1 MNDDPRRLIEAA
13 FPCGEVGAETQR
25 ERGSSSALPPLYFLH
40 VWWARRPLTPSRA
53 AVLASLL
60 PADTDP
66 EEFLKSLGIQK
77 KVALIGNQQWVL
89 TGDLL
94 EKIQLNAQGQEV
106 LPVDA
111 SVLKAFEKE
120 QARRKQN
127 LNVIVQ
133 LIQVDASLN
142 TNRVMQRWQ
151 SESEHL
157 SSIDSSSEL
166 LVSTVSGEPAHVN
179 ERIAFAESAQVKNI
193 LGKIYKWAP
202 EDLYGYGR
210 AYQAAPHSL
219 INQPT
224 ILDLTAGGGSIPFE
238 ALRCG
243 CNVLANELNPVATTI
258 LNATLDYP
266 FRYGRALFNEIQQWG
281 SKLIQHV
288 ELTMSPFFAYSKLP
302 ESELQSLR
310 LACCDDDKLV
320 EEIGLYEADHVGEL
334 YCRTVVCPHCGRAT
348 PLLNSCWLSKKEKNR
363 WGVEIV
369 TEGDGYRF
377 RTYRVGQDG
386 KGPQGQDPDHQ
397 TVTKG
402 KGQCVHCRQ
411 AIDSDEIKAQAR
423 GESHPCA
430 WRDQL
435 YAVAAIRSEPVLD
448 KQGQP
453 QRYAGGPNKGQIK
466 TKEVLFFRPP
476 NDQDQRALEAAAAEL
491 EKNWDRWDRMG
502 LIPVEKFP
510 QGNDMRPV
518 IYGMPRW
525 CDLYTPR
532 QLLGLLTL
540 EEELLRLKPQILRE
554 LGPEKGKA
562 VVTYLQ
568 FMIDKLVDYNSRQTR
583 WHYNRSVIVG
593 TFGRHDFS
601 FKWTFGELI
610 LTGKNS
616 GAQWSLNQILD
627 AYQGLADLA
636 EPIFQKTQGQPPLKI
651 LHGSADH
658 MESVADHSV
667 DSIVFDPPYYNNVQ
681 YAELSDFYY
690 VWEKRGLGDL
700 YPEYFKDRMTN
711 KADEAVANP
720 DRDGGAQGAQAAYE
734 AAMKRIFAEARRVL
748 KDNGVMVM
756 MFTHKSADAWETLTR
771 SLIESGW
778 TITSAFPV
786 ESETTEGL
794 HTRDTASA
802 ESSIF
807 IACRKRASSE
817 PGTWIGFGGAGVKR
831 GIEEAVRRSLKE
843 LAPLCLNGV
852 DEMVAAYGRAL
863 QQLSQYWPVYD
874 GDRQIGPQ
882 EAMLEASR
890 VVSAAQIE
898 KISAGRLTVGDL
910 SPEAA
915 MVVTLLG
922 LLGTKNFSYDQAL
935 TLARSLNVS
944 LVSKEGGY
952 EPGSFAAHAAPKEV
966 GASGGYAPLVLN
978 RGKMSIL
985 LPEQRHEDRLL
996 ERPQSEWDLLQGV
1009 LLSYRRGDV
1018 PQALSYLDRHC
1029 AAKRRVVLA
1038 LLELWKHYAPTQALQ
1053 KEAAL
1058 ILFGVTPKK

>member
-1 MNDDPRRLIEAA
+1 M
-13 FPCGEVGAETQR
+13 V
-25 ERGSSSALPPLYFLH
+25 
-40 VWWARRPLTPSRA
+40 ARRPLTPSRA

-77 KVALIGNQQWVL
+77 KVVLIGNQQWVL

-94 EKIQLNAQGQEV
+94 KKIQLNAQGQEV

-120 QARRKQN
+120 Q
-127 LNVIVQ
+127 
-133 LIQVDASLN
+133 
-142 TNRVMQRWQ
+142 TQRQ
-151 SESEHL
+151 KCLEIAEIL
-157 SSIDSSSEL
+157 KTKSEL
-166 LVSTVSGEPAHVN
+166 FNDNLVSTFEEKLQPLSTIQDGDVLSIRHVAADPAWFN
-179 ERIAFAESAQVKNI
+179 QLMSITQSYGFRIPN
-193 LGKIYKWAP
+193 
-202 EDLYGYGR
+202 LYGYDR
-210 AYQAAPHSL
+210 AYATNPPAL
-219 INQPT
+219 LERKT
-224 ILDLTAGGGSIPFE
+224 VLDLTAGGGSIPFE

-243 CNVLANELNPVATTI
+243 ASTIANELNPVAATI
-258 LNATLDYP
+258 LQGTINFP
-266 FRYGRALFNEIQQWG
+266 FRYG
-281 SKLIQHV
+281 K
-288 ELTMSPFFAYSKLP
+288 ELLKPIKTYAHQIIHDA
-302 ESELQSLR
+302 E
-310 LACCDDDKLV
+310 DKLKKIFPENICLNELSNEAQSV
-320 EEIGLYEADHVGEL
+320 LKQVPTEEILKSEDTATYL

-377 RTYRVGQDG
+377 RTYRVGRDG

>member
-60 PADTDP
+60 PAGTDP

-94 EKIQLNAQGQEV
+94 KKIQLNAQGQEV

-111 SVLKAFEKE
+111 SVLRALHKE
-120 QARRKQN
+120 N
-127 LNVIVQ
+127 LIR
-133 LIQVDASLN
+133 SE
-142 TNRVMQRWQ
+142 QRETIEQ
-151 SESEHL
+151 RLVSAT
-157 SSIDSSSEL
+157 SSEEERARL
-166 LVSTVSGEPAHVN
+166 LKWRDSCESLGAVYEEEQIFVQTIAASPASSNAKIKLGEQIGYRFPGDA
-179 ERIAFAESAQVKNI
+179 
-193 LGKIYKWAP
+193 
-202 EDLYGYGR
+202 YGYGR
-210 AYQAAPHSL
+210 AYESESL
-219 INQPT
+219 IQLNDKT
-224 ILDLTAGGGSIPFE
+224 VLDMTAGGGSIPFE

-243 CNVLANELNPVATTI
+243 CCTIANELNPVASTI
-258 LNATLDYP
+258 LNATLKYP
-266 FRYGRALFNEIQQWG
+266 FVYGSALKEDIEKWG
-281 SKLIQHV
+281 NALIKKT
-288 ELTMSPFFAYSKLP
+288 ESLAPFFVDCQFLSLEMVKAGVEVEGLNNN
-302 ESELQSLR
+302 ELIN
-310 LACCDDDKLV
+310 D
-320 EEIGLYEADHVGEL
+320 YL

-423 GESHPCA
+423 GESHPGA

-435 YAVAAIRSEPVLD
+435 YAVAAVRSEPVLD

-554 LGPEKGKA
+554 LGSEKGKA

-583 WHYNRSVIVG
+583 WEYTRCVIKG
-593 TFGRHDFS
+593 NFGRHDFS

-616 GAQWSLNQILD
+616 GAQWGLNQILD

-636 EPIFQKTQGQPPLKI
+636 EPIFKKTQGQPPLKI

-658 MESVADHSV
+658 MESVADRSV

-748 KDNGVMVM
+748 KDEGVMVM

-778 TITSAFPV
+778 TITSCFPV
-786 ESETTEGL
+786 ESETSIGMNIK
-794 HTRDTASA
+794 DTASA

-952 EPGSFAAHAAPKEV
+952 EPGSFAAHVAPKEV

-985 LPEQRHEDRLL
+985 LPEQRQEDRLL